1 MSNFN
6 SLELVF
12 TNDSSYG
19 NLLPE
24 MGGKGVRER
33 ENLKMKGMLVF
44 TAYFFATIGMNISKM
59 LLTRDI

>member
-12 TNDSSYG
+12 TNDSSYS

-24 MGGKGVRER
+24 MGEEGVRER
-33 ENLKMKGMLVF
+33 ENLKIQANEHQQDVINQGYMMLF
-44 TAYFFATIGMNISKM
+44 NN
-59 LLTRDI
+59 